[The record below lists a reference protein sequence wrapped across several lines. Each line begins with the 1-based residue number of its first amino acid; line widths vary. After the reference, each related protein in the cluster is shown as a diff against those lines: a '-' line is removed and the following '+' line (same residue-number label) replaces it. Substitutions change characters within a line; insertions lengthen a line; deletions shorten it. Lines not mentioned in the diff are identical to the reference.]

1 VTLAVRL
8 VTVCAVVVSVGGRVE
23 ADPTL
28 QVSPSGHC
36 LAFGPET
43 FVLVGDSGTRCV
55 MQDANLE

>member
-1 VTLAVRL
+1 MRMAAGLCARMLGADGDLLAAMAERAL
-8 VTVCAVVVSVGGRVE
+8 E
-23 ADPTL
+23 
-28 QVSPSGHC
+28 VSPSGHY